1 MTEGGPARPSGNV
14 RVRLAGS
21 DDLARIERLWL
32 GLYKQQKDSG
42 MRLEVPADGYQK
54 WATSLKG
61 MLGRFACLFVAES
74 GEEIAGFLAG
84 RVRSL
89 PPYFGGYP
97 VGFVSEVFVEESYR
111 GRGIGG
117 ELVTRAVSWFKD
129 CGVNRIELQ
138 VIMNNESARRL
149 YRRLG
154 WEEELV
160 QMIWQEEA

>member
-1 MTEGGPARPSGNV
+1 MTGAGPGRPSGKV
-14 RVRLAGS
+14 TVRLAGS
-21 DDLARIERLWL
+21 DDLARLERLWL
-32 GLYKQQKDSG
+32 GLYKQQRDSG
-42 MRLEVPADGYQK
+42 MRLEVPADGYEK
-54 WATSLKG
+54 WAGSLKA
-61 MLGRFACLFVAES
+61 MLGRFACLFVAER
-74 GEEIAGFLAG
+74 GEDIAGFLAG

-97 VGFVSEVFVEESYR
+97 VGFISEVFVEESYR

-129 CGVNRIELQ
+129 CGISRIELQ
-138 VIMNNESARRL
+138 VIMKNEAARRL